1 MEEMRRLNKE
11 IKVRAHGLLPPHNNN
26 STTTS
31 LPPTTIQPQLHQQLQ
46 LHFLQQ
52 QLNHNLITE
61 ERSNIDLSMAPPKKP
76 LSAMAGPG
84 RRLGDGK
91 VVSAPKSS
99 KVGPLQRTHVVSSS

>member
-31 LPPTTIQPQLHQQLQ
+31 LPPTTIQPQ